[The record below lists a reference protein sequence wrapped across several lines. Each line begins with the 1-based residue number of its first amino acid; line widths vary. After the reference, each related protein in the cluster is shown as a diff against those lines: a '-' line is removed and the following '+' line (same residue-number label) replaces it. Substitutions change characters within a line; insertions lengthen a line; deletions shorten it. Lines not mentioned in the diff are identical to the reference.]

1 LPTGLD
7 YGIVPGNAAPDFPTT
22 VDRQMT
28 QTSIRYERWRPLIEG
43 TRSEDALVA
52 VMRQY
57 CDTLLPSDI
66 SRLPEKCPTC
76 SVGMVTDIGE
86 LAVEFTSI
94 ELKFS
99 GNEETRDLLHDL
111 ALTFC
116 AAAEQLKRL
125 RHPMLR
131 AGEA

>member
-1 LPTGLD
+1 MLPTA
-7 YGIVPGNAAPDFPTT
+7 VS
-22 VDRQMT
+22 
-28 QTSIRYERWRPLIEG
+28 QTSIRYERWRPLIDASR
-43 TRSEDALVA
+43 TEDALLA

-66 SRLPEKCPTC
+66 SKLPETAPGCT
-76 SVGMVTDIGE
+76 VNAINDIGE
-86 LAVEFTSI
+86 LAVEYTAI
-94 ELKFS
+94 ELKWE
-99 GNEETRDLLHDL
+99 GDDEARAMLHDL

-131 AGEA
+131 MGDA

>member
-1 LPTGLD
+1 M
-7 YGIVPGNAAPDFPTT
+7 AE
-22 VDRQMT
+22 
-28 QTSIRYERWRPLIEG
+28 TSIRYERWRPLIEAS
-43 TRSEDALVA
+43 RNEEALVA

-66 SRLPEKCPTC
+66 AKLPISCPACTVH
-76 SVGMVTDIGE
+76 SSTDIGE
-86 LAVEFTSI
+86 LAVEYTAI
-94 ELKFS
+94 ELKYDR
-99 GNEETRDLLHDL
+99 EDDARTTLHDL

-131 AGEA
+131 HPEP

>member
-1 LPTGLD
+1 
-7 YGIVPGNAAPDFPTT
+7 
-22 VDRQMT
+22 MT
-28 QTSIRYERWRPLIEG
+28 HTSIRYERWRPLIEAS
-43 TRSEDALVA
+43 RNEDALVA

-57 CDTLLPSDI
+57 CDTLLPSEI
-66 SRLPEKCPTC
+66 SRLPEPCPQCAVST
-76 SVGMVTDIGE
+76 VTDISE

-94 ELKFS
+94 ELKYS
-99 GNEETRDLLHDL
+99 GDEDTRLMLHDL

-131 AGEA
+131 ANQG

>member
-1 LPTGLD
+1 MLES
-7 YGIVPGNAAPDFPTT
+7 A
-22 VDRQMT
+22 MS
-28 QTSIRYERWRPLIEG
+28 QTSIRYERWRPLIEASR
-43 TRSEDALVA
+43 TEEALLA

-66 SRLPEKCPTC
+66 SKLPEHAPGCA
-76 SVGMVTDIGE
+76 VNAITDIGE
-86 LAVEFTSI
+86 LAVGYTSI
-94 ELKFS
+94 ELKYE
-99 GNEETRDLLHDL
+99 GDDEARVMLHDL

-131 AGEA
+131 MGDS